1 MKFLRKIGMRGCL
14 VALIALFVC
23 TGMWGCGWDEDS
35 EEFSSL
41 RLIGYSY
48 DSLVVYVEKKY
59 EETCLQKPLGADCS
73 TREKGTRI
81 TVGNFYTGENIWESD
96 KIKDQGIIHVY
107 DLIDDTTVIEFD
119 KSNSCFYKWTLGK
132 GYESLDCFE
141 WTGCNT
147 SENVESVRSWGD
159 NKLRLVGNSADC
171 AYAIADV
178 KKKTIT
184 GYKKL
189 DDFAEGCSDLWDHE
203 GVKYCVGIFKK
214 DTILSYYE
222 RYQDG
227 IFFKNERN
235 VKDSLWTYEIF
246 DNVQAM
252 DPVLIF
258 MNSYVMLNIGTLNQ
272 NLLKIDFE
280 KVKLVYW
287 RKIR

>member
-1 MKFLRKIGMRGCL
+1 MKFLRKIGVRNSL
-14 VALIALFVC
+14 VALIVLFVC
-23 TGMWGCGWDEDS
+23 SGMWGCGWDEDT
-35 EEFSSL
+35 EKFSSF

-147 SENVESVRSWGD
+147 SENVESVRNWGD
-159 NKLRLVGNSADC
+159 DKLRLVGNSADC

-203 GVKYCVGIFKK
+203 GVKYCVGAVKK
-214 DTILSYYE
+214 DTIISYYE
-222 RYQDG
+222 RFLAGALIRNSNG
-227 IFFKNERN
+227 IS
-235 VKDSLWTYEIF
+235 DTLWNDQI
-246 DNVQAM
+246 AGAG
-252 DPVLIF
+252 
-258 MNSYVMLNIGTLNQ
+258 MNSYHAVLFRNSFISYLGHYYIVDYET
-272 NLLKIDFE
+272 
-280 KVKLVYW
+280 VKMVYDH
-287 RKIR
+287 